1 MSGDVHCSVEVFIMS
16 AKCTE
21 LCIMAHGWSFTFNYF
36 PVWKTLRL
44 LIYTKKCIEHV
55 DYDTC

>member
-36 PVWKTLRL
+36 PVWKRL